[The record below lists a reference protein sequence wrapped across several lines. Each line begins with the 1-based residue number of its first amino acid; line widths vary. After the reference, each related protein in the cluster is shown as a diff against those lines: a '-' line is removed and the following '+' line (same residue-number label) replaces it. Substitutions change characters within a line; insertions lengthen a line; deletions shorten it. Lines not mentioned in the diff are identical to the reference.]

1 MLRRIKPVALLL
13 ALALLVGGCTQGGSD
28 SADDFEGEQKAVAE
42 VIDDLSRAASRADG
56 TEICEDIYSD
66 SYAKAIAARDA
77 RRSCGEVIEE
87 ALDDT
92 DRTKMT
98 VKRVTVA
105 GSRATAVVESEVDDE
120 TRTDT
125 FTLTRETT
133 GSPPA
138 AEWRIAGIS

>member
-1 MLRRIKPVALLL
+1 MLRRVKPLALLL
-13 ALALLVGGCTQGGSD
+13 ALALLVGGCTQGSN
-28 SADDFEGEQKAVAE
+28 SADDFEGEQQAVAE

-66 SYAKAIAARDA
+66 SYAKAIAGRDP

-105 GSRATAVVESEVDDE
+105 GSRATATVESEVDDK
-120 TRTDT
+120 TRIDT